1 MSRKIILLKLFRNM
15 FKKVS
20 ITQSLHPSACLLCI
34 SFALHF
40 DYFRI
45 YTGYVLSFLHTI

>member
-15 FKKVS
+15 FGNCRSHSRSILLHVYCVS
-20 ITQSLHPSACLLCI
+20 L
-34 SFALHF
+34 ALHI